1 MSTLVISKGF
11 VLHDHWSSTP
21 VHILSSLWKL
31 YSQNLCPDLLLHQHD
46 AGHRTKSISPSP
58 PLPHSLAPIHGKRE
72 KPGASYKW
80 SKMAD
85 EKAAS
90 GEMTEDEKK
99 ADEYK
104 LKANEFFKG
113 MVL

>member
-1 MSTLVISKGF
+1 MQ
-11 VLHDHWSSTP
+11 
-21 VHILSSLWKL
+21 ILPPLWKL
-31 YSQNLCPDLLLHQHD
+31 YSQHLCPE
-46 AGHRTKSISPSP
+46 SIYPSP
-58 PLPHSLAPIHGKRE
+58 PSFPCSYTKKRK

-80 SKMAD
+80 LKMAD

-99 ADEYK
+99 ADEFK

>member
-1 MSTLVISKGF
+1 
-11 VLHDHWSSTP
+11 
-21 VHILSSLWKL
+21 
-31 YSQNLCPDLLLHQHD
+31 
-46 AGHRTKSISPSP
+46 
-58 PLPHSLAPIHGKRE
+58 
-72 KPGASYKW
+72 
-80 SKMAD
+80 MAD

-99 ADEYK
+99 VDEFK

>member
-1 MSTLVISKGF
+1 MTTGLV
-11 VLHDHWSSTP
+11 L
-21 VHILSSLWKL
+21 
-31 YSQNLCPDLLLHQHD
+31 QC
-46 AGHRTKSISPSP
+46 KSFHPSENFTVNICVPKVFIP
-58 PLPHSLAPIHGKRE
+58 PLPSLFPLLLYGKKRK

-80 SKMAD
+80 LKMAD

-99 ADEYK
+99 ADEFK

>member
-1 MSTLVISKGF
+1 MQ
-11 VLHDHWSSTP
+11 
-21 VHILSSLWKL
+21 ILPPLWKL
-31 YSQNLCPDLLLHQHD
+31 YSQHLCPE
-46 AGHRTKSISPSP
+46 SIYPSP
-58 PLPHSLAPIHGKRE
+58 PLPSLFPLLLYEKKRK

-80 SKMAD
+80 LKMAD

-99 ADEYK
+99 ADEFK

>member
-1 MSTLVISKGF
+1 
-11 VLHDHWSSTP
+11 
-21 VHILSSLWKL
+21 
-31 YSQNLCPDLLLHQHD
+31 
-46 AGHRTKSISPSP
+46 
-58 PLPHSLAPIHGKRE
+58 
-72 KPGASYKW
+72 
-80 SKMAD
+80 MAD

-113 MVL
+113 MVLKSAKISMIFNLNIEKIN

>member
-1 MSTLVISKGF
+1 
-11 VLHDHWSSTP
+11 
-21 VHILSSLWKL
+21 
-31 YSQNLCPDLLLHQHD
+31 
-46 AGHRTKSISPSP
+46 
-58 PLPHSLAPIHGKRE
+58 
-72 KPGASYKW
+72 
-80 SKMAD
+80 MAD

-113 MVL
+113 MVLKSAKISMIFNLFEYRKNKSNGVEGINDKIEDSRIFRIRATSRHFYKK

>member
-1 MSTLVISKGF
+1 MQ
-11 VLHDHWSSTP
+11 
-21 VHILSSLWKL
+21 ILPPLWKL
-31 YSQNLCPDLLLHQHD
+31 YINIWYFSL
-46 AGHRTKSISPSP
+46 PSP
-58 PLPHSLAPIHGKRE
+58 PLPHSLASVHSNRE
-72 KPGASYKW
+72 KPGASYEW
-80 SKMAD
+80 LKMAD

-99 ADEYK
+99 ADEFK